1 MNRSFDKMQFLDGP
15 VCRNFA
21 RVYLAENLKFF
32 GRGDLFS
39 NRYRIIFPVK
49 SVIFE
54 AHSFVN
60 IEQIKQ
66 TAALM
71 STT

>member
-1 MNRSFDKMQFLDGP
+1 MGQSAAILQGFNWLK
-15 VCRNFA
+15 
-21 RVYLAENLKFF
+21 NLKLF

-71 STT
+71 STSTTT